1 MKYMA
6 ALEKRRGAEWGA
18 EDEVEGFIN
27 IQSPWKGT
35 SAQGSDVWA
44 EDVGALRL
52 LFRLS
57 CASALAGPSDALWQ
71 GWSWEGG
78 NGLVPGLI
86 VILFKSRSHIMFL
99 YVFCCGNWWVCDLT
113 DRSVDYFT

>member
-35 SAQGSDVWA
+35 SAQGSDV
-44 EDVGALRL
+44 
-52 LFRLS
+52 
-57 CASALAGPSDALWQ
+57 
-71 GWSWEGG
+71 
-78 NGLVPGLI
+78 
-86 VILFKSRSHIMFL
+86 
-99 YVFCCGNWWVCDLT
+99 
-113 DRSVDYFT
+113 